1 MSSLQLGEII
11 NGLQSGEVVPYL
23 GPGVL
28 ADVKYAADGRALLG
42 EGEALIVAMNGGRP
56 LHARLMTDFARAAMS
71 LELSK
76 GRKFLTNFLEKTYGG
91 SSYAGGAVQEW
102 LASLSLP
109 YIIDTNRDVR
119 LQDLWAGRPHTL
131 VVGIARLTASWN
143 RFRIWESDGISYRDV
158 ALEAVNGDLPVLFKP
173 LGTPRPTPTFV
184 ASDADYVDYITE
196 LMGGFAIPGFLKE
209 SRPGKRYL
217 VIGLRLTRD
226 TQRMILSDMIV
237 DAGSPAGWVLIPEPT
252 AKERR
257 YCASKN
263 IEIIEC
269 GIPELL
275 EAAAGRSHNGAK
287 QGRTAVPA

>member
-1 MSSLQLGEII
+1 MSSLQLAEIIEGLHIGEI
-11 NGLQSGEVVPYL
+11 VPYL

-28 ADVKYAADGRALLG
+28 SDVQYAADGRTLLG
-42 EGEALIVAMNGGRP
+42 EGEPLILAMNGGRP
-56 LHARLMTDFARAAMS
+56 LNSRLMTDFGRAAMS

-76 GRKFLTNFLEKTYGG
+76 GRKFLTNFLQKTYG
-91 SSYAGGAVQEW
+91 SSYAGGAVHEW
-102 LASLSLP
+102 LTSLSLP
-109 YIIDTNRDVR
+109 YVIDTNRDVR

-143 RFRIWESDGISYRDV
+143 RFRLWESDGTSYREV
-158 ALEAVNGDLPVLFKP
+158 APEAVNNQLPVLFKP

-209 SRPGKRYL
+209 YRPGKRYL
-217 VIGLRLTRD
+217 VLGLRLTRD

-237 DAGSPAGWVLIPEPT
+237 DAASPAGWVLIPEPT

-257 YCASKN
+257 YCASKDL
-263 IEIIEC
+263 EIIEC

-275 EAAAGRSHNGAK
+275 AAVRGRCGTNAK
-287 QGRTAVPA
+287 RGPMAVPA